1 MADTYATWNP
11 SDKDAGITLSG
22 GNLIATKAGGWAGV
36 RATIGKSAGKWYW
49 EVKCTGADTGNAENL
64 MGIGRADATLYGP
77 GTDTKGWVREGGGK
91 KRYNNSSS
99 AYSDAMSS
107 GDVIGFAL
115 NLDTGKIWTSRN
127 GTWTGD
133 PVAGTGEMFAA
144 SFGTVFPHIGSS
156 KALEFTANFGA
167 SAFAYSVPSGFESG
181 WFTPGDTEIV
191 AEPLVADARLSGA
204 TLQAF
209 LSGALAATGGLSC
222 ADLFIG
228 RFVAAEPLKA
238 TAGLAGKI
246 SLDYA
251 PPALSATAAL
261 SGALML
267 PFVAEALKATA
278 GLGLSELFIGRF
290 VEAEPLAVTAGL
302 DGKIEI
308 QIQPPALAV
317 TAVLSGEAALHIL
330 SGALGALAQLSALG
344 QVVFIDRDY
353 RILYR
358 CYLDDLEIPITSFQG
373 RFKSGDP
380 SFLSVVVPG
389 MDLAAEIAARAGG
402 TLTVYAVKEY
412 RSGHETSEIL
422 GSVVNDEIRIDE
434 GVTSQSITIDGHR
447 TTTHTPKAVT
457 LSGSEYRA
465 TYGGATRVRCTPD
478 FYLRPGDTVTIDD
491 DTFVVQTI
499 TWYVNESGASMEVSE
514 A

>member
-1 MADTYATWNP
+1 VATYTTWNP
-11 SDKDAGITLSG
+11 SDKHADITLSD
-22 GNLIATKAGGWAGV
+22 GNLKANATVSQWRAV
-36 RATIGKSAGKWYW
+36 RGTIGKSSGKWYF
-49 EVKCTGADTGNAENL
+49 EVVYVTSGNYGLVGVAAASVNLADRIGVSAVGWGNQNNGFFMNNNATKTGVTHASTNVVQVAVDLDNGN
-64 MGIGRADATLYGP
+64 
-77 GTDTKGWVREGGGK
+77 
-91 KRYNNSSS
+91 
-99 AYSDAMSS
+99 
-107 GDVIGFAL
+107 
-115 NLDTGKIWTSRN
+115 IWWGLN
-127 GTWTGD
+127 GTWYDGGNPATGANPHYD
-133 PVAGTGEMFAA
+133 NL
-144 SFGTVFPHIGSS
+144 SGTVFPAVNCYGVGTSY
-156 KALEFTANFGA
+156 FANFGA
-167 SAFAYSVPSGFESG
+167 SAFAYTPPSGFESG
-181 WFTPGDTEIV
+181 WFQEDDVEIV
-191 AEPLVADARLSGA
+191 ADPLAAVAGLSGV
-204 TLQAF
+204 TVQSF
-209 LSGALAATGGLSC
+209 LSDALAATGGLSI

-251 PPALSATAAL
+251 PPTLSVAAAL
-261 SGALML
+261 SGSLMI
-267 PFVAEALKATA
+267 PFVADALKATA

-290 VEAEPLAVTAGL
+290 VEAEPLTVTAGL

-308 QIQPPALAV
+308 RIQPPALAV
-317 TAVLSGEAALHIL
+317 TAGLSGEAALHIL
-330 SGALGALAQLSALG
+330 SGALAVQAQLSTLG

-380 SFLSVVVPG
+380 SFMSVVVPG

-402 TLTVYAVKEY
+402 TLKVYAIKEY
-412 RSGHETSEIL
+412 RAGHETPELL
-422 GSVVNDEIRIDE
+422 GSVINDEIRIDE
-434 GVTSQSITIDGHR
+434 GSISKSITIDGHK
-447 TTTHTPKAVT
+447 TTTHSAKAVT
-457 LSGSEYRA
+457 LSGAEYRA

-491 DTFVVQTI
+491 DTFVAQTI